1 METYVDLNPDT
12 IVRCNTD
19 FIVKLIQPLE
29 LKMDALTLG
38 TARLEDRVKSLEKKI
53 TNNNTLNIDLKK

>member
-1 METYVDLNPDT
+1 MESDVDLNPAT

-19 FIVKLIQPLE
+19 FIVKLLHPLE

-38 TARLEDRVKSLEKKI
+38 TARLEDRVKRLEKKI
-53 TNNNTLNIDLKK
+53 TNNNTLNTDLKK

>member
-29 LKMDALTLG
+29 LKMDALTL
-38 TARLEDRVKSLEKKI
+38 
-53 TNNNTLNIDLKK
+53 

>member
-1 METYVDLNPDT
+1 MESYVNLNHNK
-12 IVRCNTD
+12 IVRFNKD
-19 FIVKLIQPLE
+19 FLVKEIHSLE

-53 TNNNTLNIDLKK
+53 TNNTTLNTDLKK